1 MPSQSATPQPATP
14 QTARAINDRAALT
27 LFAARGALTA
37 GQLQEATGLARP
49 TVTELLGRLGSAG
62 LIEQIGEV
70 GADRRGP
77 NARLY
82 ALSGHRAC
90 VAGVDVRT
98 DIVYLTVT
106 DLAGRTVAER
116 AAPIPRGTPTPA
128 ALDTVTDVLDEA
140 VRGSESG
147 PLSSVSIGMPG
158 LINPVTGRVRPVA
171 AEAGWHAEL
180 AQAVRE
186 RTGLDAGAVTL
197 DNEVNLAGIAE
208 YRVIGPQGV
217 DSFGLLWLGAAG
229 VGASLILDG
238 ALWRGASGGAGEL
251 GFLAVPGAGPQIG
264 PTDCAGGLFELVSPA
279 AVARL
284 AESHGL
290 VGTGRRVEPADAN
303 AAMDHAATNSEPPV
317 ADSSFSLAPTHFEH
331 PDFRSELAARIAL
344 GAAAFALVVDPGTVV
359 LTGELGR
366 AGGELLAAAVEQRL
380 AAVCPVPT
388 RVRTTAVPGNPILTG
403 AVATALDRARAALW
417 P

>member
-1 MPSQSATPQPATP
+1 MPPHPATP
-14 QTARAINDRAALT
+14 QTARAINDRAALA

-37 GQLQEATGLARP
+37 GQLQQATGLARP
-49 TVTELLGRLGSAG
+49 TVTELLGRLGNAG

-82 ALSGHRAC
+82 ALSGRRAC
-90 VAGVDVRT
+90 VAGIDVRT
-98 DIVYLTVT
+98 DMVFLTVT

-116 AAPIPRGTPTPA
+116 AAPIPPGTPTPS
-128 ALDTVTDVLDEA
+128 ALDTVTAVLADA
-140 VRGSESG
+140 VDGSDSG
-147 PLSSVSIGMPG
+147 PLVSVSIGMPG
-158 LINPVTGRVRPVA
+158 LINPVSGRVRPVV

-180 AQAVRE
+180 AQAVRD
-186 RTGLDAGAVTL
+186 RTGLGRDPAMSPGPVTL

-208 YRVIGPQGV
+208 HRVLGPQGV

-238 ALWRGASGGAGEL
+238 VLRRGASGGAGEL
-251 GFLAVPGAGPQIG
+251 GFLAVPGAGPQIS
-264 PTDCAGGLFELVSPA
+264 PTDCAGGLFDLVSPS

-284 AESHGL
+284 AESH
-290 VGTGRRVEPADAN
+290 
-303 AAMDHAATNSEPPV
+303 AA
-317 ADSSFSLAPTHFEH
+317 LPTDFEH
-331 PDFRSELAARIAL
+331 EGFRTDLAARIAL
-344 GAAAFALVVDPGTVV
+344 GAAAFALVVDPGVVV
-359 LTGELGR
+359 LSGELGR
-366 AGGELLAAAVEQRL
+366 AGGPLLAAAVEKRL

-403 AVATALDRARAALW
+403 AVATALDRARDALW

>member
-1 MPSQSATPQPATP
+1 MPPRPATPQPATP

-82 ALSGHRAC
+82 ALAGRRAC

-106 DLAGRTVAER
+106 DLAGHTVAER
-116 AAPIPRGTPTPA
+116 AAPIPPGTLTAA
-128 ALDTVTDVLDEA
+128 ALDTVTAVLAEA

-147 PLSSVSIGMPG
+147 PLHSVSIGMPG

-180 AQAVRE
+180 AQVVRD
-186 RTGLDAGAVTL
+186 RTGLDAAAVTL

-208 YRVIGPQGV
+208 HRVIGPQGI
-217 DSFGLLWLGAAG
+217 DSFGLLWLGALG

-238 ALWRGASGGAGEL
+238 VLRRGASGGAGEL
-251 GFLAVPGAGPQIG
+251 GFLAVPGAGPQIS
-264 PTDCAGGLFELVSPA
+264 PTDCTGGLYDLVSPA

-284 AESHGL
+284 AETHGL
-290 VGTGRRVEPADAN
+290 IGPGRHENPGDAESVQAESVRAESAYTESAYTVTPAD
-303 AAMDHAATNSEPPV
+303 
-317 ADSSFSLAPTHFEH
+317 FEH
-331 PDFRSELAARIAL
+331 VGFRTELAARIAL

-359 LTGELGR
+359 LTGDLGR
-366 AGGELLAAAVEQRL
+366 SGGALLATAVEERL
-380 AAVCPVPT
+380 AAVCPVQT

>member
-1 MPSQSATPQPATP
+1 MPPHPATP
-14 QTARAINDRAALT
+14 QTARAINDRAALA

-62 LIEQIGEV
+62 LVQQIGEV

-82 ALSGHRAC
+82 ALSGRKAC
-90 VAGVDVRT
+90 VAGIDVRT
-98 DIVYLTVT
+98 DIVFLTVV
-106 DLAGRTVAER
+106 DLAGRNIDER
-116 AAPIPRGTPTPA
+116 AAPIPHGTPTQA
-128 ALDTVTDVLDEA
+128 ALDTVTAVLAEA
-140 VRGSESG
+140 VRGGECG
-147 PLSSVSIGMPG
+147 GLSSVSIGMPG

-171 AEAGWHAEL
+171 AAAGWHSEL

-186 RTGLDAGAVTL
+186 RTGLNADAVTL

-208 YRVIGPQGV
+208 HRVIGPQGV

-238 ALWRGASGGAGEL
+238 LLWRGASGGAGEL
-251 GFLAVPGAGPQIG
+251 GFLAVPGAGTQRS
-264 PTDCAGGLFELVSPA
+264 PTDCSGGLFDLVNPA
-279 AVARL
+279 AVAQL
-284 AESHGL
+284 AESHGAAP
-290 VGTGRRVEPADAN
+290 GEFGN
-303 AAMDHAATNSEPPV
+303 AA
-317 ADSSFSLAPTHFEH
+317 
-331 PDFRSELAARIAL
+331 FRTELAERIAL
-344 GAAAFALVVDPGTVV
+344 GAAAFALVVDPGVVV
-359 LTGELGR
+359 LSGELGR
-366 AGGELLAAAVEQRL
+366 AGGAPLAAAVEQRL

-388 RVRTTAVPGNPILTG
+388 AVRTTAVPGNPILTG

>member
-1 MPSQSATPQPATP
+1 MPPRPATPQPATP

-98 DIVYLTVT
+98 KIVYLTVT

-116 AAPIPRGTPTPA
+116 AAPIPPGTPTPA
-128 ALDTVTDVLDEA
+128 ALDTVTAVLAEA
-140 VRGSESG
+140 VRGSQSG
-147 PLSSVSIGMPG
+147 PLRSVSIGMPG

-186 RTGLDAGAVTL
+186 RTGLDSAAVTL

-208 YRVIGPQGV
+208 HRVIGPQGI
-217 DSFGLLWLGAAG
+217 DSFGLLWLGPAG

-238 ALWRGASGGAGEL
+238 VLRRGASGGAGEL
-251 GFLAVPGAGPQIG
+251 GFLAVPGAGPQIS
-264 PTDCAGGLFELVSPA
+264 PTDCSGGLYDLVSPV

-290 VGTGRRVEPADAN
+290 LGRLRHELEAE
-303 AAMDHAATNSEPPV
+303 HSNSSDTE
-317 ADSSFSLAPTHFEH
+317 SSSTESAYTVTPSDFEH
-331 PDFRSELAARIAL
+331 AGFRTELATRIAL

-359 LTGELGR
+359 LTGDLGR
-366 AGGELLAAAVEQRL
+366 SGGALLASAVEERL
-380 AAVCPVPT
+380 AAVCPVST